1 MSLRRIDRTGQ
12 AAVAPAHDATPI
24 EIEASVIGG
33 GLGIEPSQVQA
44 QLREGKISTLCER
57 GIGEDQGYYRVTF
70 YCGKRRFRVLID
82 ESGNIIE
89 DSERIASAQPIQ

>member
-1 MSLRRIDRTGQ
+1 MRSESDVPLSPADG
-12 AAVAPAHDATPI
+12 AGEASAHAPTPI

-57 GIGEDQGYYRVTF
+57 GIGEDQGHYRVTF

-82 ESGNIIE
+82 ESGNLVE
-89 DSERIASAQPIQ
+89 ESERM

>member
-1 MSLRRIDRTGQ
+1 MRSEPDMSLRHADSAGE
-12 AAVAPAHDATPI
+12 ASAHGATAI

-57 GIGEDQGYYRVTF
+57 GVGEDQGRYRVTF

-82 ESGNIIE
+82 EFGNIIE
-89 DSERIASAQPIQ
+89 ASERM

>member
-1 MSLRRIDRTGQ
+1 MRSEPGMPPSHTDGAGEASAHATASID
-12 AAVAPAHDATPI
+12 
-24 EIEASVIGG
+24 IEASVIGG

-57 GIGEDQGYYRVTF
+57 GIGEDQGHYRLTF
-70 YCGKRRFRVLID
+70 YCGKRRFRILID

-89 DSERIASAQPIQ
+89 ESERM